1 MSILSIAKYATC
13 WRGYK
18 YFESKKVL
26 SWTNVGDAVYEGEVA
41 GSCEQPYHV
50 IIDTKHPK
58 KSICDCPNAEGTKIV
73 CKHKVALFFTV
84 FPEEAEQ
91 YITRIN
97 AAEEEDDEDEED
109 QQAQE
114 RYDQIVQ
121 YVEGL
126 SLKELRIAL
135 INALLDEEERD
146 YEFD

>member
-1 MSILSIAKYATC
+1 M
-13 WRGYK
+13 
-18 YFESKKVL
+18 
-26 SWTNVGDAVYEGEVA
+26 
-41 GSCEQPYHV
+41 
-50 IIDTKHPK
+50 
-58 KSICDCPNAEGTKIV
+58 
-73 CKHKVALFFTV
+73 FFTV

-91 YITRIN
+91 YIARIN